1 MAKLGLSTQRFSFH
15 RERYSA
21 AKKIGG
27 CCFLGHT
34 PVEIPGQVPEGAS
47 QRVVRDNTP
56 SDLIGHQDQITDRM
70 IQMSEK
76 GLDPHPGLF
85 FLVLEAMKEIP
96 KPHRE
101 TIDDNH
107 FSAFR
112 QSGEHTGELNG
123 LLDGVKLIAPLF
135 PMPGD
140 PVFHLLIKGNGCGD
154 ESPL

>member
-1 MAKLGLSTQRFSFH
+1 M
-15 RERYSA
+15 
-21 AKKIGG
+21 
-27 CCFLGHT
+27 GHT
-34 PVEIPGQVPEGAS
+34 PVEVPGHVPEGAG

-76 GLDPHPGLF
+76 GLYPCPDRF
-85 FLVLEAMKEIP
+85 SLVLEAMIEIP
-96 KPHRE
+96 EPHRE

-107 FSAFR
+107 FSAAR

-140 PVFHLLIKGNGCGD
+140 PLFHLWIKGNGCGD